1 MLLGENI
8 LTLSLYLYR
17 KKTYSSNL
25 LLLKYD
31 TDMKREPVY
40 IRIYHF
46 YLEGFREMKLGKT
59 LWLIILVKLF
69 IMFLILRI
77 FFFPD
82 FLKVNFSDDRESGDY
97 VLEQLTGN
105 N

>member
-31 TDMKREPVY
+31 TDTYEY
-40 IRIYHF
+40 II
-46 YLEGFREMKLGKT
+46 
-59 LWLIILVKLF
+59 F
-69 IMFLILRI
+69 IWK
-77 FFFPD
+77 D
-82 FLKVNFSDDRESGDY
+82 FAK
-97 VLEQLTGN
+97 
-105 N
+105 

>member
-40 IRIYHF
+40 II
-46 YLEGFREMKLGKT
+46 
-59 LWLIILVKLF
+59 F
-69 IMFLILRI
+69 IWK
-77 FFFPD
+77 D
-82 FLKVNFSDDRESGDY
+82 FAK
-97 VLEQLTGN
+97 
-105 N
+105 

>member
-31 TDMKREPVY
+31 TDMKKGAC
-40 IRIYHF
+40 IHTNIS
-46 YLEGFREMKLGKT
+46 
-59 LWLIILVKLF
+59 
-69 IMFLILRI
+69 FL
-77 FFFPD
+77 
-82 FLKVNFSDDRESGDY
+82 SGRTSRN
-97 VLEQLTGN
+97 EAG
-105 N
+105 

>member
-40 IRIYHF
+40 IFI
-46 YLEGFREMKLGKT
+46 LKL
-59 LWLIILVKLF
+59 
-69 IMFLILRI
+69 
-77 FFFPD
+77 FFFPNYLGKLD
-82 FLKVNFSDDRESGDY
+82 GDSAKEEHVSGE
-97 VLEQLTGN
+97 LINRAITP
-105 N
+105 

>member
-69 IMFLILRI
+69 IMFPNYLGKLDGDSAKEEHVSGELINRAI
-77 FFFPD
+77 TP
-82 FLKVNFSDDRESGDY
+82 
-97 VLEQLTGN
+97 
-105 N
+105 

>member
-40 IRIYHF
+40 EY
-46 YLEGFREMKLGKT
+46 
-59 LWLIILVKLF
+59 IIF
-69 IMFLILRI
+69 IWK
-77 FFFPD
+77 D
-82 FLKVNFSDDRESGDY
+82 FAK
-97 VLEQLTGN
+97 
-105 N
+105 

>member
-31 TDMKREPVY
+31 TDMKREPIY

-69 IMFLILRI
+69 KIGRASCRERVYIIECEMCFVIRR
-77 FFFPD
+77 FTD
-82 FLKVNFSDDRESGDY
+82 STRDR
-97 VLEQLTGN
+97 
-105 N
+105 